1 VVTAADVAAECGG
14 NLAVGDP
21 TDVEVQHAIVAA
33 PFQRIGRTVGA
44 RRKAAE
50 SQLAELA
57 GQERKRLRHV
67 DPDADNV
74 RREPHDVADA
84 ARQRGGIRHI
94 FGQDGDV
101 GDDARLAGM
110 DHVVARLMAA
120 EHPALD
126 QAHAAGAAHPG
137 AAIMRQLDAVH
148 QRPVQQQVAGIGEI
162 VLVVEHDLA
171 DAAHH
176 STSRRMGRK
185 WRVCRI

>member
-1 VVTAADVAAECGG
+1 VK
-14 NLAVGDP
+14 
-21 TDVEVQHAIVAA
+21 VQQVIVAA
-33 PFQRIGRTVGA
+33 AFQRIGRAIGT
-44 RRKAAE
+44 RRIAAE
-50 SQLAELA
+50 LQLAELA
-57 GQERKRLRHV
+57 RQEGELLRYLDR
-67 DPDADNV
+67 DPDNIG
-74 RREPHDVADA
+74 RQPHDAGNL
-84 ARQRGGIRHI
+84 ARQRERIGHI
-94 FGQDGDV
+94 LGDDRDV

-126 QAHAAGAAHPG
+126 QAHAAGTAHPS

-148 QRPVQQQVAGIGEI
+148 QRPVQQQLAGIGEI